1 MANPTGHRKLLEQLH
16 ADGIRYLFG
25 NPGSSEEGLL
35 DEITRF
41 PEIQYIHGLQEA
53 AIVGVADGYAQAT
66 QRPAVVQLHSG
77 VGLGNG
83 TSGLYHALR
92 KQTPMLVLAGEAGVS
107 VDAMEA
113 HMAVDLVGLARP
125 VTKYATRAIH
135 PGSLLRLV
143 RRCLKVA
150 ATPPWGPVFLAIP
163 QDILDQPNDEPVIP
177 TLVPET
183 RVVPEPALI
192 ARCAELVQGATN
204 PVILM
209 GDGVA
214 HSQAHGELA
223 QLAEVLGARVYGLM
237 ASEIN
242 IPWTHPLYC
251 GLTGH
256 MFGEGSQ
263 ARVQDADV
271 AIICGT
277 YVFPEVFPLLES
289 PFRSDARIIHIDL
302 DAYAIAKNHP
312 VTLGLVSDPKL
323 TLRALADSLTD
334 HMTAEQKA
342 AAAARAATIGA
353 ENARSR
359 ADTLEQDRSRRTKVP
374 LYMSAFA
381 EELAQQLPKDAILFD
396 ESLTHLPELNRWLPP
411 ATPGTF
417 FQTPGGTLGVGIP
430 GAVGAKLA
438 HPERTVVGFTGDGG
452 AMYTLQ
458 ALWTAARYRVGAK
471 FVVCNNHSYRLLKQN
486 LVDYWSD
493 LGIDSAAFPPAFDIG
508 TPDLDFVALAEGHG
522 VPGQR
527 VARPEQIAPAI
538 KAMLTHEGPYL
549 IELVL
554 EGNVQRPDDPV
565 RGACTGEVP
574 CS

>member
-1 MANPTGHRKLLEQLH
+1 MAQPTGHRKLLEQLR
-16 ADGIRYLFG
+16 ADGIQYLFG
-25 NPGSSEEGLL
+25 NPGSSEEGLV
-35 DEITRF
+35 DEVARF
-41 PEIQYIHGLQEA
+41 PDITYILGLQEA

-92 KQTPMLVLAGEAGVS
+92 KHTPMVVLAGEAGVS

-113 HMAVDLVGLARP
+113 HMAIDLVGLARP

-135 PGSLLRLV
+135 PGSLLRLL

-150 ATPPWGPVFLAIP
+150 ATPPWGPVFLGIP
-163 QDILDQPNDEPVIP
+163 QDILDQPNDEPVAP
-177 TLVPET
+177 SLVPET

-192 ARCAELVQGATN
+192 ARCAELLQGATH

-209 GDGVA
+209 GDGVS
-214 HSQAHGELA
+214 HSQGQGELA
-223 QLAEVLGARVYGLM
+223 RLAEVLGARVYGLM
-237 ASEIN
+237 ASEIS

-263 ARVQDADV
+263 ARVQDADAV
-271 AIICGT
+271 VICGT
-277 YVFPEVFPLLES
+277 YVFPEVFPLLQS
-289 PFRSDARIIHIDL
+289 PFRPDAHIIHVDL
-302 DAYAIAKNHP
+302 SAYDIAKNHP

-323 TLRALADSLTD
+323 TLRAFAEALTD
-334 HMTAEQKA
+334 RMTAEQKA
-342 AAAARAATIGA
+342 AAQARAAEIGA
-353 ENARSR
+353 ENERNRVSAI
-359 ADTLEQDRSRRTKVP
+359 EQDRSRREAVP

-381 EELAQQLPKDAILFD
+381 EELAQRLPEDAILFD

-411 ATPGTF
+411 TRLGSF

-458 ALWTAARYRVGAK
+458 ALWTAAHHRVGAK

-486 LVDYWSD
+486 LVDYWGD
-493 LGIDSAAFPPAFDIG
+493 RGINRESFPPPFDIG
-508 TPDLDFVALAEGHG
+508 SPELDFVSLAKGLA
-522 VPGQR
+522 VPGLR
-527 VARPEQIAPAI
+527 VAEPREIRPAI
-538 KAMLTHEGPYL
+538 QTMLAHQGPFL
-549 IELVL
+549 IDLVL
-554 EGNVQRPDDPV
+554 EGQVQRPVEAV
-565 RGACTGEVP
+565 RGACTGHVP